1 MENDEMNEKVEYG
14 KKEIKHKDENVNE
27 VFNAPKNLDLL
38 EKKVKIKKTEKFKK
52 EDGIRE

>member
-14 KKEIKHKDENVNE
+14 KKEIKQKEDNVNE
-27 VFNAPKNLDLL
+27 VFSAPKNLDLI
-38 EKKVKIKKTEKFKK
+38 EKKVKIKKPEKFKK